1 MFIARSILE
10 SLTGPAIQIPFSRLT
25 RSPRQLPSA
34 ASAAPY
40 CSRFVTECTPVAAG
54 HKDYWVTV
62 YSFCKLM
69 GCRLLHSAKHL
80 LNGDSSAGLIDAL
93 S

>member
-1 MFIARSILE
+1 MSIARSILE

-25 RSPRQLPSA
+25 WSPRQLPSGFGCA
-34 ASAAPY
+34 ILLSIRNRMHARRRRP
-40 CSRFVTECTPVAAG
+40 
-54 HKDYWVTV
+54 KDDWVTV
-62 YSFCKLM
+62 YSCCELM

-80 LNGDSSAGLIDAL
+80 FNGDCSAGLIDAL